1 MGDRSKT
8 ATDFAKQFLLSYTT
22 GNVVNGVTVPSG
34 IGSDDNG
41 NKIVKP
47 FTHAGLDKVYAGKNA
62 ARFMGVNP
70 ADARVPDV
78 IGIAQ
83 QGTVFAGGKLS
94 KIAEHG
100 GFAKQDRN
108 VPIVVWGAG
117 IEQGKTVKEPVE
129 TTQIAPSI
137 LRLLG
142 LNPKELKAVRVEKT
156 EVLPELD

>member
-1 MGDRSKT
+1 LGDRSKT

-22 GNVVNGVTVPSG
+22 GSVVNGVTVPAG
-34 IGSDDNG
+34 IGSDVSG
-41 NKIVKP
+41 NKIPKS
-47 FTHAGLDKVYAGKNA
+47 FTQAGLNKVYAGRDV

-70 ADARVPDV
+70 ADARVPDL

-129 TTQIAPSI
+129 
-137 LRLLG
+137 R
-142 LNPKELKAVRVEKT
+142 PKSPRQSCAYW
-156 EVLPELD
+156 D